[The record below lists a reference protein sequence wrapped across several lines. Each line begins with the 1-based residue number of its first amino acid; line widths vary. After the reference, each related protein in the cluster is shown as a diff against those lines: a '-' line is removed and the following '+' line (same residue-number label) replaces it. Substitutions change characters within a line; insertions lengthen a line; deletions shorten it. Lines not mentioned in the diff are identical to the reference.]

1 MDQYLQNHIGIDA
14 CRQIVR
20 HHAQASRQA
29 ILEEPCGKW
38 LHDIKEAEQKKSQD
52 HMKHRRRDQK
62 EAPLEPC
69 DLIDDNAPGI
79 LLTEQLLRLLRNMP
93 GEAGKGDNRDQPE
106 SPGQG

>member
-1 MDQYLQNHIGIDA
+1 MDQHLQNHIGVDA

-38 LHDIKEAEQKKSQD
+38 LHDIKEAEQKKSQN

-62 EAPLEPC
+62 EAPLEPR
-69 DLIDDNAPGI
+69 DLIDDNTTGI
-79 LLTEQLLRLLRNMP
+79 LLTKELLRRIRNMP
-93 GEAGKGDNRDQPE
+93 GEAGEGDNRDQPE